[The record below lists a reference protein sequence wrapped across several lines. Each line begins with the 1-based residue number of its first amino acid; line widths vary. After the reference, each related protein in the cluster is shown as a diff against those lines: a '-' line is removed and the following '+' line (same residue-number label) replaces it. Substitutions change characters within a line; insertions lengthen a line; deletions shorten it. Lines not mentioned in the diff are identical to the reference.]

1 MADACISARRAGTPM
16 RGAVGTGPIRAVQCG
31 MATAAP
37 MGPIPTL
44 VTPTTSRLNYGRLN
58 VERLNVAGSVFMPDP
73 TGGGGRVASGGLGD
87 RTITIQLG
95 YGIP

>member
-1 MADACISARRAGTPM
+1 MALAPAPAT
-16 RGAVGTGPIRAVQCG
+16 TGP
-31 MATAAP
+31 AP
-37 MGPIPTL
+37 TI

-73 TGGGGRVASGGLGD
+73 TGGGGRLAGGGLGD
-87 RTITIQLG
+87 RTITTQLG